1 MKIYKEIKQI
11 AENIEQIKVL
21 VTELANKGV
30 DIDGIEWW
38 TAEFVLLSKDDIEYF
53 KSHNGET
60 EEYFVDQSTGY
71 CGDDYFGYLYFK
83 TDVPAQY
90 VKVYYE
96 C

>member
-11 AENIEQIKVL
+11 AKKKEQIKSL
-21 VTELANKGV
+21 VTELTNKGV

-38 TAEFVLLSKDDIEYF
+38 SAEFVTLSKKAIEYF

-60 EEYFVDQSTGY
+60 DEYFVDQSTGY
-71 CGDDYFGYLYFK
+71 SEDDYFGYLYFK

-90 VKVYYE
+90 VRVYYE